1 MTEKDFDNSREL
13 GPQAKGLRHL
23 ETPFRRLS
31 TLHLRR
37 DMDQLQI
44 GSIHGVSSPER
55 NRRVRSRHWICLQEA
70 RTQCGTSPPPCAG
83 RCQVSHSH
91 CRLGRTAA
99 CGLPTDFCAPVI
111 PMLSPLPTPPSFY
124 SLAGCCGPQLTLFPS
139 PTPPPPLPSSVRLR
153 LGGGGGI
160 FIPLV
165 YHAKPLGYVL
175 CDAWAAFSHGRVQSG
190 CRAVAVTSSLPVTG
204 VERLRVALLV
214 RFVLCIHSEG
224 VPVGVWN
231 SVFWGWYT
239 GFSVVHGMFGRGRTW
254 LVSRRL

>member
-153 LGGGGGI
+153 LGGGGQFHPSCVPCKAFG
-160 FIPLV
+160 
-165 YHAKPLGYVL
+165 L
-175 CDAWAAFSHGRVQSG
+175 C
-190 CRAVAVTSSLPVTG
+190 
-204 VERLRVALLV
+204 
-214 RFVLCIHSEG
+214 
-224 VPVGVWN
+224 
-231 SVFWGWYT
+231 SV
-239 GFSVVHGMFGRGRTW
+239 
-254 LVSRRL
+254 